1 MSQLDNCRIRK
12 SSGVNPNQHE
22 DNSARNFSPNFYNPF
37 EVKHRR
43 RTSRSQ
49 FKILEKAF
57 SSNPKPNSKIRQ
69 GLAES
74 LSMTPRGVQVWFQN
88 RRAKEKQVNNHVKK
102 EGSNLPKQQKQQQ
115 QQNLKCASITLSA
128 SNMVH
133 SRSQSSSSS
142 STNKPWISD
151 NSTVNDEEEEEEFTT
166 INTPPNNQSS
176 QIPLEGDSEW
186 WLNHAGNMVPFIHHQ
201 TTATD
206 TKAGPVTTTTDTTM
220 SSADSAVH
228 LNAWPATST
237 YFNQPFLPM
246 TDMNTMTS
254 HGCTMRSPPNNSNV
268 VDWIQSTQIMNNN
281 LVLDDLLDDDSNK
294 SISMPHKR
302 YSYPMSMSLHQD
314 ETYWTGQQ
322 IMRRLSEPSQEASE
336 LELMDPYNNNNYSA
350 IIM

>member
-12 SSGVNPNQHE
+12 SSGTNPNQYE
-22 DNSARNFSPNFYNPF
+22 DNSSSKNFSPNFYNPF

-43 RTSRSQ
+43 RTSRTQ

-88 RRAKEKQVNNHVKK
+88 RRAKEKQVSNHVKK
-102 EGSNLPKQQKQQQ
+102 EASHPPKQQHL
-115 QQNLKCASITLSA
+115 NYAPITLSA

-151 NSTVNDEEEEEEFTT
+151 NSTVNDEEEELTT

-176 QIPLEGDSEW
+176 QIPLEGDTEW
-186 WLNHAGNMVPFIHHQ
+186 WLSHAGNTAPFIHHQ
-201 TTATD
+201 TTAAAAV
-206 TKAGPVTTTTDTTM
+206 TKADPVTTTM
-220 SSADSAVH
+220 SSADSAVN

-237 YFNQPFLPM
+237 YFSQSFLPM
-246 TDMNTMTS
+246 TDIHSMAS
-254 HGCTMRSPPNNSNV
+254 HDCTMRSVPNNSNV
-268 VDWIQSTQIMNNN
+268 VDWIQSTQVMNDN
-281 LVLDDLLDDDSNK
+281 LILDDMLNDSSSKNFNM
-294 SISMPHKR
+294 SHKR
-302 YSYPMSMSLHQD
+302 YSYPLSMPLQQD

-322 IMRRLSEPSQEASE
+322 IMRRLSEPSQETSE
-336 LELMDPYNNNNYSA
+336 LELMDPYNNTN
-350 IIM
+350 IQQ

>member
-12 SSGVNPNQHE
+12 SSGTNPNQYE
-22 DNSARNFSPNFYNPF
+22 DSNNSSTKNFNPNFYNPF

-43 RTSRSQ
+43 RTSRTQ

-88 RRAKEKQVNNHVKK
+88 RRAKEKQVSNHARK
-102 EGSNLPKQQKQQQ
+102 EAFHPPKQQQ
-115 QQNLKCASITLSA
+115 QQHLNYAPITLSA

-151 NSTVNDEEEEEEFTT
+151 NSTVNDEEEEELTA

-186 WLNHAGNMVPFIHHQ
+186 WLSHAGNMVPFIHHQ
-201 TTATD
+201 TTAAPAEV
-206 TKAGPVTTTTDTTM
+206 KADPVTTTTTATM
-220 SSADSAVH
+220 SCADSAVN

-246 TDMNTMTS
+246 TDIHTMTS
-254 HGCTMRSPPNNSNV
+254 HDCTMRSVPNSSNV
-268 VDWIQSTQIMNNN
+268 VDWIQSTQVMNDNSI
-281 LVLDDLLDDDSNK
+281 LDDLLDDSSSSRNFNM
-294 SISMPHKR
+294 SHKR
-302 YSYPMSMSLHQD
+302 YSYPLSMPLQQD
-314 ETYWTGQQ
+314 ETYWAGQQ
-322 IMRRLSEPSQEASE
+322 VNVFQAWLRKHGL
-336 LELMDPYNNNNYSA
+336 
-350 IIM
+350 IIDFF

>member
-1 MSQLDNCRIRK
+1 MSPLENCRIRK
-12 SSGVNPNQHE
+12 SSGANPSQCE
-22 DNSARNFSPNFYNPF
+22 DSTKNFSPNFYNPF

-43 RTSRSQ
+43 RTSRTQ

-88 RRAKEKQVNNHVKK
+88 RRAKEKQVSSNHVKK
-102 EGSNLPKQQKQQQ
+102 EASHPPKQQQ
-115 QQNLKCASITLSA
+115 QQLTYAPITLSA

-142 STNKPWISD
+142 STHKPWISD
-151 NSTVNDEEEEEEFTT
+151 NSTVNDEEEEEELTT

-186 WLNHAGNMVPFIHHQ
+186 WLSHAGNMVPFIHHQ
-201 TTATD
+201 TTAAAAEIKTD
-206 TKAGPVTTTTDTTM
+206 PVTTTANATM
-220 SSADSAVH
+220 SSADSAVN

-246 TDMNTMTS
+246 TDIHTMTS
-254 HGCTMRSPPNNSNV
+254 HDCTMRSLPDNSNV
-268 VDWIQSTQIMNNN
+268 VDWIQSTQVMNDNS
-281 LVLDDLLDDDSNK
+281 LILDGLLEDNSSSK
-294 SISMPHKR
+294 SFHMSHKR
-302 YSYPMSMSLHQD
+302 YSYPLSMPLQQD

-336 LELMDPYNNNNYSA
+336 LELMDPYNNTNYSA
-350 IIM
+350 MIM

>member
-1 MSQLDNCRIRK
+1 MSQLENCRIRK
-12 SSGVNPNQHE
+12 SSGTNPNQYE
-22 DNSARNFSPNFYNPF
+22 DNSSKNFSPNFYNPF

-43 RTSRSQ
+43 RTSRTQ

-88 RRAKEKQVNNHVKK
+88 RRAKEKQMGNHVKT
-102 EGSNLPKQQKQQQ
+102 EASHPPKQQQ
-115 QQNLKCASITLSA
+115 QQQQHLNHAPVTLSA
-128 SNMVH
+128 SNMFH

-151 NSTVNDEEEEEEFTT
+151 NSTVNDEEEEELAT
-166 INTPPNNQSS
+166 IKTPPNNQSS

-186 WLNHAGNMVPFIHHQ
+186 WFSHAGNMVPFIHHQ
-201 TTATD
+201 TTAEI
-206 TKAGPVTTTTDTTM
+206 KADPVTMATAAGM
-220 SSADSAVH
+220 SSADSAVN

-237 YFNQPFLPM
+237 YFNQPFLPT
-246 TDMNTMTS
+246 TDIHTMTS
-254 HGCTMRSPPNNSNV
+254 HDCTMRSVPNNSNV
-268 VDWIQSTQIMNNN
+268 VDWIQSTQVMNDN
-281 LVLDDLLDDDSNK
+281 LILDDLLDGSSSKNFNM
-294 SISMPHKR
+294 SHKR
-302 YSYPMSMSLHQD
+302 YSYPLSMPLQQD

-336 LELMDPYNNNNYSA
+336 LELMDPYNNTNYSA
-350 IIM
+350 MIM